1 MVNTMKQHNP
11 ITDKLRRVCQR
22 AEAAT
27 ADAVAEL
34 RGQVGAGLSRAA
46 LGELAE
52 TVKRMEAQVSSLKCD
67 LAGQLSRADGGA
79 GADHVLRDQ
88 LGMTNHGAKH
98 LSRVA
103 QKLEEMPN
111 TRAKLQAGEITLENA
126 TALTAAAGEC
136 GAAQVDQNRDL
147 LENAARTNPDH
158 FRKEAKQWANAHSAD
173 RGEKLLER
181 QRRLRKVKMFTEP
194 GTGMG
199 ILHAELDP
207 IRFGQVRQAL
217 DLHAEN
223 LRRADSGGEAHP
235 DDIRTNPQRRADA
248 LVELLTGRDADTM
261 RPLPDNKS
269 GKAVT
274 QLVVVADLGLLDG
287 TRPDGSCEILGSG
300 PVPPSLLA
308 DLSPDDNVC
317 GIIFGGDG
325 RVLWLGRSRRLG
337 NDAQRLAAAVRDRGC
352 VRCDISSHQTDLH
365 HLLDWRDGGP
375 TDIDNLALLC
385 GPHHRQLQEHNL
397 ELEKNGK
404 RWQTRPRSKPPN
416 APPPSTRTV
425 KPPARA
431 GPAP

>member
-11 ITDKLRRVCQR
+11 ITDKLRRACRR

-27 ADAVAEL
+27 SSAVAEL
-34 RGQVGAGLSRAA
+34 RGQVGAGLSRGE

-67 LAGQLSRADGGA
+67 LAGHLSRADGGA

-88 LGMTNHGAKH
+88 LGMTNHQAKH
-98 LSRVA
+98 ISRVA
-103 QKLEEMPN
+103 QQLEEMPN
-111 TRAKLQAGEITLENA
+111 TRAKMQAGEITLENA

-136 GAAQVDQNRDL
+136 GAAQVDENRDL
-147 LENAARTNPDH
+147 LENAAQTNPDH
-158 FRKEAKQWANAHSAD
+158 FRKQAKQWANARSAD

-181 QRRLRKVKMFTEP
+181 QRRQRDVKLFIEP

-199 ILHAELDP
+199 ILHAQLDP

-217 DLHAEN
+217 DLYAEK
-223 LRRADSGGEAHP
+223 LRRADSGGEVHP
-235 DDIRTNPQRRADA
+235 DDIRTNRQRLADA
-248 LVELLTGRDADTM
+248 LVELLTGRDADTLSS
-261 RPLPDNKS
+261 LPDNGS
-269 GKAVT
+269 GKSVT

-308 DLSPDDNVC
+308 DLSPDANIC
-317 GIIFGGDG
+317 GMIFGGAG
-325 RVLWLGRSRRLG
+325 RALWLGRSRRLG

-352 VRCDISSHQTDLH
+352 VRCDMSTHQTDMH
-365 HLLDWRDGGP
+365 HLLDWSDGGP
-375 TDIDNLALLC
+375 TDIDNLVSVC
-385 GPHHRQLQEHNL
+385 GSHHRELQEHNL
-397 ELEKNGK
+397 KLEKIGK
-404 RWQTRPRSKPPN
+404 RWHTRPSDKPRN
-416 APPPSTRTV
+416 APPPSARTA